1 MMWVHLCHDW
11 RWIDNLTWEIFQYPL
26 LFIEVVKSNHAD
38 SDAMQWWQYRQMIK
52 ICYLNR
58 PVVCCCCCSSW
69 ILSLNVHMK
78 CHTLVHSTIIMCYN
92 LGGYCQCLLFI
103 YVYRICIWKFARFS
117 YCWSQLLL
125 VIFLSLSIIIP
136 IHFAKF
142 MHVCVC
148 KCKII
153 LTVFKTES
161 IYRNVIILC
170 VWVLGSPILCV
181 RCAYCTVC
189 ISLCNAYYLY
199 KFSHMAPHIPF

>member
-1 MMWVHLCHDW
+1 MH
-11 RWIDNLTWEIFQYPL
+11 
-26 LFIEVVKSNHAD
+26 
-38 SDAMQWWQYRQMIK
+38 IK
-52 ICYLNR
+52 CY
-58 PVVCCCCCSSW
+58 
-69 ILSLNVHMK
+69 
-78 CHTLVHSTIIMCYN
+78 TLVHSTIIMCSN

-103 YVYRICIWKFARFS
+103 YVYCVTYLYMHMEVCSFQLLLVS
-117 YCWSQLLL
+117 TQLLL

-136 IHFAKF
+136 IHSAKF

-181 RCAYCTVC
+181 RCVQCTVC
-189 ISLCNAYYLY
+189 ISRCNVYYLC
-199 KFSHMAPHIPF
+199 KFSHMASHIPF